1 MKKTISLLVALTLAG
16 AVLTMACGDND
27 DGGMS
32 GGGDSAGVSTDSSFG
47 ADGAEAAA
55 PQEVGDDALEEQ
67 EAEAGRAPADEESAP
82 SAAGLGSFDR
92 KIIES
97 ATIDLEV
104 DDVIRSFSTVS
115 RIASEAGGFVASSNV
130 YSEDD
135 ERYATLT
142 VRVPAE
148 EYTETLE
155 RLRGLGEVA
164 SEGSNASDVTEEF
177 TDLESRLRNLE
188 AVEAQYVQLL
198 SQATNINDI
207 LVVQDRLNITRA
219 EIEQIQGRI
228 NVLNDLSALA
238 SIEIFLSPPAAL
250 PGGEAGEGWQLFAP
264 AEAALE
270 NSYDALRHLAA
281 GVIAAGVYGLWILP
295 LAIVGLVVARLLS
308 RRETAQPS

>member
-1 MKKTISLLVALTLAG
+1 MKTISLLVALTLAG

-55 PQEVGDDALEEQ
+55 PQEAGDDALEEQ
-67 EAEAGRAPADEESAP
+67 EAGRAPADEESAP

-177 TDLESRLRNLE
+177 TDLESRLRNLQ

-198 SQATNINDI
+198 ARQRTSTTSWSSRTDS
-207 LVVQDRLNITRA
+207 T
-219 EIEQIQGRI
+219 
-228 NVLNDLSALA
+228 
-238 SIEIFLSPPAAL
+238 SP
-250 PGGEAGEGWQLFAP
+250 AP
-264 AEAALE
+264 
-270 NSYDALRHLAA
+270 R
-281 GVIAAGVYGLWILP
+281 
-295 LAIVGLVVARLLS
+295 
-308 RRETAQPS
+308 